1 MGQHFD
7 SMQEAEKIRKAKMR
21 QFKEKGAT
29 LVSQTDTGLTTSKG
43 ERLMKAIKD
52 REGVKQTEFE
62 KFQERLELKQLD
74 KMIF

>member
-1 MGQHFD
+1 
-7 SMQEAEKIRKAKMR
+7 MR